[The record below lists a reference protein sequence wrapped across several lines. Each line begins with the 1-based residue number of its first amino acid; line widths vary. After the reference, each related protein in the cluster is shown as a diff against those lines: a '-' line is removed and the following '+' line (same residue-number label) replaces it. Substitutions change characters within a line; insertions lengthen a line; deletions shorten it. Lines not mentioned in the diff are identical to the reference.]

1 MNKVF
6 QTFVGILI
14 SVIGFCQTEIPLYNG
29 EVLNSKPCN
38 KTENSPAAG
47 RVESIINPKLYVYQ
61 PAVQDSFKTAV
72 IICPGGG
79 YARLAI
85 DHEGHAVAKELNK
98 KGITAFVLKYRN
110 PIDSDCVVNKEWVA
124 LQDAQQAIKLVRE
137 QAIKYN
143 IDANKV
149 GIMGFSAGGH
159 LASTAATHFTTTTI
173 ENNLGTNLRPSFAI
187 LIYPVISLQD
197 SIAHK
202 GSRNNLLGK
211 TPMQEKIDLYS
222 NELQVTPQTPPTFLL
237 HAVDDKSVVVMNSI
251 VFYMALLKNK
261 VPAEMLLLQAGGH
274 GFGLNNKAEPIN
286 WLTNVFAWM
295 DTNQLVKRN
304 VQ

>member
-211 TPMQEKIDLYS
+211 NPTQEKIDLYS

-237 HAVDDKSVVVMNSI
+237 HAADDKSVVVMNSI

>member
-211 TPMQEKIDLYS
+211 NPTQEKIDLYS

>member
-173 ENNLGTNLRPSFAI
+173 ENNSGTNLRPSFAI

-211 TPMQEKIDLYS
+211 NPTQEKIDLYS

-237 HAVDDKSVVVMNSI
+237 HAADDKSVVVMNSI

-261 VPAEMLLLQAGGH
+261 VPAEMLLLQAGSH

-295 DTNQLVKRN
+295 ATNQLVKRN

>member
-1 MNKVF
+1 MNKFF
-6 QTFVGILI
+6 QSFIGILI

-173 ENNLGTNLRPSFAI
+173 KNNLGTNLRPSFAI

-211 TPMQEKIDLYS
+211 NPTQEKIDLYS

-237 HAVDDKSVVVMNSI
+237 HAADDKSVVVMNSI